1 MTDIRV
7 GDRQTVKQTVTQRV
21 TQKLARRDEI
31 VETLHGIEV
40 ADPYRWLEDQ
50 ESAETRAWIEAQD
63 ATTRAFLEQ
72 TPQRPEIRQ
81 RLTELARIDSVGMP
95 TVRHGVYFFSKRKA
109 DEELPIFYRRVGI
122 AGEDEVLIDPHT
134 LSTDGSVSVS
144 LMDIS
149 QDGSLLVYGIR
160 HGGEDEV
167 EVRLLDVATRTDLPE
182 RLPRDRYMSVAL
194 TPDKSTLYYSRETD
208 NGPRAY
214 RYRRPVCSTITDP
227 ALSVSASNSVSNSV
241 SNSLSTSS
249 SCSTLISDA
258 EEIFGEG
265 YEKGKYASVS
275 VSDNGRYLLF
285 TVYYGAA
292 GSKTD
297 LYLQL
302 LTPPIS
308 SDFSSGD
315 FSNGDQSK
323 SDGGPTVYPIVP
335 LITTLEAR
343 FYGTI
348 AADRLY
354 MQTNLDAPNER
365 IIAVDLDRLD
375 LTSASSW
382 GGPLSPDRFIEILP
396 TRQEAVLE
404 GFSLAGGHVIAN
416 YLQDVC
422 SHVQIFDAQGK
433 HVRDIEL
440 PTLGSAGGPY
450 GEWNSPETFYTFTS
464 FAYPSVIYRYD
475 LLTGAT
481 QEWARLQVPID
492 PTRFEIK
499 QVFFTSKDGTR
510 VPMFLMHL
518 KNLPLDGARPT
529 LIYGYGGF
537 TASLTPGFSSFA
549 TLWAEHGGVYALA
562 NLRGGGEYGEAWHQG
577 GMQAKKQNTF
587 DDFYAAAE
595 YLIDSSYT
603 NPDKLAIMGGS
614 NGGLLVGAALT
625 QRPELF
631 RAVLCA
637 VPLLDMVRYHQFLV
651 ARYWIPE
658 YGSSEDPEQFRTLY
672 AYSPYHHVVPGT
684 RYPAVLFV
692 TGDADTRVA
701 PLHARKMAA
710 LLQHANA
717 SLPTST
723 EISEETSVENSNK
736 ISTETGVAEEER
748 PILLHYDT
756 KSGHMGTKPLNK
768 VIDDSTD
775 QLCFLFTQLGV

>member
-1 MTDIRV
+1 MLSNSIRDRVYDSQGDLVTDNRV
-7 GDRQTVKQTVTQRV
+7 GDSQTIKRTVTQNLV
-21 TQKLARRDEI
+21 RRDEI
-31 VETLHGIEV
+31 VETIHGIEV

-63 ATTRAFLEQ
+63 AATRAFLEQ

-95 TVRHGVYFFSKRKA
+95 TVRHGVYFFSKRRA
-109 DEELPIFYRRVGI
+109 EDELPIYYRRVGI
-122 AGEDEVLIDPHT
+122 DGEDEVLIDPHA

-182 RLPRDRYMSVAL
+182 RLPRDRYMSVVL
-194 TPDKSTLYYSRETD
+194 TPDRSTLYYSRETD

-214 RYRRPVCSTITDP
+214 RYRRPFVSTIAD
-227 ALSVSASNSVSNSV
+227 AVSAGSVSASGAVP
-241 SNSLSTSS
+241 L
-249 SCSTLISDA
+249 LISDA

-285 TVYYGAA
+285 TVYYGAG

-302 LTPPIS
+302 LAPPAD
-308 SDFSSGD
+308 SDPGKSDPGKSDPG
-315 FSNGDQSK
+315 K
-323 SDGGPTVYPIVP
+323 SDGGPTFYPIVP

-343 FYGTI
+343 FYGAI
-348 AADRLY
+348 ADDRLY
-354 MQTNLDAPNER
+354 MQTNLEAPNER

-375 LTSASSW
+375 LTSASA
-382 GGPLSPDRFIEILP
+382 GPLSPDLFVEILP

-422 SHVQIFDAQGK
+422 SHVQIFDAEGR

-450 GEWNSPETFYTFTS
+450 GEWDSAETFYTFTS
-464 FAYPSVIYRYD
+464 FVYPSVIYRYD
-475 LLTGAT
+475 LITGAT

-499 QVFFTSKDGTR
+499 QVFFTSRDGTR

-518 KNLPLDGARPT
+518 KDQPLDGVRPT
-529 LIYGYGGF
+529 LLYGYGGF

-549 TLWAEHGGVYALA
+549 ALWAEHGGVYAVA
-562 NLRGGGEYGEAWHQG
+562 NLRGGGEYGEEWHQG

-595 YLIDSSYT
+595 YLIGNGYT

-631 RAVLCA
+631 RAVICA

-684 RYPAVLFV
+684 RYPSVLFV

-710 LLQHANA
+710 LLQYANA
-717 SLPTST
+717 SLPASTETST
-723 EISEETSVENSNK
+723 EASAETEL
-736 ISTETGVAEEER
+736 TEEER

-775 QLCFLFTQLGV
+775 QLCFLFTQLSV